1 MLSPNDI
8 DESMRHSFI
17 ETDRLNAGYFQWL
30 FSKGTNMTCYID
42 YMNSLDDQ
50 AKLNNKIEVIRVII
64 YALHRPLKFLFF
76 YWTMLIFI
84 LHKFNFKKP
93 VMKIIL
99 AHFVLRSMGDLVD
112 KLGDLFPRYYANTWE
127 QVNGVKTLTCRV
139 DSGSS
144 EMHPMKWVITR
155 HLGILLWFTGE
166 ICGDWYPLLRT
177 KAVVKNKSIRL
188 VYCACA
194 IFNISKLAIIICH
207 FCLQP
212 TALYDEDGVY
222 RKQHVNY
229 FYFYYWAIHLIIIY
243 SSVLYD
249 ISVYYVLK
257 KNVFQVTK
265 SHFGF
270 FKKFKSISEYRI
282 LISSVVN
289 MIFLPLVSVTIIA
302 KFYYLKAY
310 DYDDLNFSFDEIR
323 QSVANIPYYMIFID
337 QIFLIHS
344 KYTQSNVESYSGN
357 SKSYGYN
364 SNSDN
369 NGSGAY
375 KSSNSHKLNSKFQ
388 YNTLNENSM
397 NTLNSSTGYSFYSQ
411 NLGSNYKPILS
422 STYSN
427 FNSIQNNNNLLFNT
441 SLMNNTSPKDSN
453 TNQYNSVNSNKNK
466 NINDYNNFNS
476 SKNDWN
482 YLK

>member
-1 MLSPNDI
+1 MLTLNDL
-8 DESMRHSFI
+8 DESMRNSFI
-17 ETDRLNAGYFQWL
+17 ETDRENAGYFRWL
-30 FSKGTNMTCYID
+30 FSQGTNSTCYIN

-50 AKLNNKIEVIRVII
+50 DKLNNKIETIRVII

-99 AHFVLRSMGDLVD
+99 AHFILRSMGDLVD
-112 KLGDLFPRYYANTWE
+112 KLGDLFPRYYANTWDKA
-127 QVNGVKTLTCRV
+127 NNTLICRV
-139 DSGSS
+139 DSSSS
-144 EMHPMKWVITR
+144 EMHPLKWVITR

-166 ICGDWYPLLRT
+166 ICGDWYPLFRT

-212 TALYDEDGVY
+212 TDLYDSDGVY
-222 RKQHVNY
+222 KKKHVNY

-257 KNVFQVTK
+257 KNVFQVTN

-270 FKKFKSISEYRI
+270 FQKFKSISEYRI
-282 LISSVVN
+282 LISSLVN

-302 KFYYLKAY
+302 KFYYLNAY
-310 DYDDLNFSFDEIR
+310 GYDDLNFSFDEIR

-344 KYTQSNVESYSGN
+344 KYTQSNVESYSGSGKN
-357 SKSYGYN
+357 YGYN
-364 SNSDN
+364 NSSDN

-375 KSSNSHKLNSKFQ
+375 KSNISHKLNSKFQ
-388 YNTLNENSM
+388 YNTLNESSM
-397 NTLNSSTGYSFYSQ
+397 NTLNSTTGYNYYSQ
-411 NLGSNYKPILS
+411 TLGSNYKPILS
-422 STYSN
+422 NNYSN
-427 FNSIQNNNNLLFNT
+427 YNSIQNNNNLLFNT
-441 SLMNNTSPKDSN
+441 NSSNNNSTKDISI
-453 TNQYNSVNSNKNK
+453 NQYNSTNSNKSK
-466 NINDYNNFNS
+466 NINDYKNYNT

-482 YLK
+482 YMK